1 MSKLLPTSEFKWID
15 PKDFGVNKYYKNG
28 SKGYALE
35 VDLYYLKKLRELHND
50 YSLAS
55 DKKEIKK

>member
-1 MSKLLPTSEFKWID
+1 MSEFLPTSEFKWID
-15 PKDFGVNKYYKNG
+15 PKDFDVNKYYKNG
-28 SKGYALE
+28 LE
-35 VDLYYLKKLRELHND
+35 SDLYYLKKLRELHND

>member
-35 VDLYYLKKLRELHND
+35 VDLYYLKNYANYIMIIL
-50 YSLAS
+50 
-55 DKKEIKK
+55 